1 VPEASRFKEQKINI
15 QIYSTTRNV
24 NEPQHYKIPYFYRMN
39 TIRRQSIIST
49 LLVFLGFGIGL
60 FNTFFFVNKQWF
72 TPDQYGLTRSFG
84 DLGNMLFAFSF
95 LGATSVIYKFY
106 PYYNAHLKKKEND
119 LLGWSL
125 LLVTIAFCCL
135 IPMAVVFKPFFI
147 RKFSANSGQLVTWY
161 YWFLPFGYCLLLYNV
176 LEAYSAS
183 LKRTIITSFLK
194 ETLLRLLTSVLIILF
209 ILHYI
214 NFQTFIKLFVFLYG
228 ALALTLLLYLKSKN
242 QLFLTLKTSTVTR
255 KFKKKIFTLA
265 AFVFSGV
272 VIMTA
277 ASTFDSLSISSLIK
291 DAPKALAVF
300 ALSSYISNIIQVPQ
314 RGVIAISVPVLSE
327 AWREKKTD
335 QIRRIYQRS
344 SINLLLIGIFLFGN
358 IWLCYEDVIQVFNMN
373 PIYLTGKYVVFFLGL
388 KILIDMGTGVNAQI
402 IGTSNYWRF
411 EFVTG
416 IILLALIIPL
426 NLYLVKKNGIM
437 GAAISNLLA
446 YSVYNTIRLI
456 FLWKKFRMQP
466 FSINTLWSVAAGI
479 AIYALVYFTLNETI
493 GWVGIVLKAASFSLT
508 FIALSWYLKL
518 SPDLEPVYISIR
530 KRLTGK

>member
-1 VPEASRFKEQKINI
+1 MS
-15 QIYSTTRNV
+15 
-24 NEPQHYKIPYFYRMN
+24 

-49 LLVFLGFGIGL
+49 LLVFAGFGIGL

-106 PYYNAHLKKKEND
+106 PYYNAHLEKKQND
-119 LLGWSL
+119 LLAWSL

-135 IPMAVVFKPFFI
+135 IPIAVIFKPFFI

-176 LEAYSAS
+176 LESYAAS

-209 ILHYI
+209 ILGYI
-214 NFQTFIKLFVFLYG
+214 DFQIFIKSFALLYG
-228 ALALTLLLYLKSKN
+228 ALVLALLLYLKSKN
-242 QLFLTLKTSTVTR
+242 ELALTLTISPVSR

-265 AFVFSGV
+265 GFVFAGV
-272 VIMTA
+272 VIMTL

-291 DAPKALAVF
+291 EAPKALAVF
-300 ALSSYISNIIQVPQ
+300 ALSSYISNIIQVPH
-314 RGVIAISVPVLSE
+314 RSVIAISIPVLSE
-327 AWREKKTD
+327 AWREKKFD

-358 IWLCYEDVIQVFNMN
+358 IWLCYEDVIHVFNMN
-373 PIYLTGKYVVFFLGL
+373 PVYLTGKYVVFFLGL

-416 IILLALIIPL
+416 IVLLAMIIPL
-426 NLYLVKKNGIM
+426 NLYLVRENGIV
-437 GAAISNLLA
+437 GAGISNLIA
-446 YSVYNTIRLI
+446 YSVYNLIRLI

-466 FSINTLWSVAAGI
+466 FSINTLWSIVAAIAVYTLVYSTTGETTGWIGIVVKGGFFSFLFI
-479 AIYALVYFTLNETI
+479 AITWYF
-493 GWVGIVLKAASFSLT
+493 
-508 FIALSWYLKL
+508 KL
-518 SPDLEPVYISIR
+518 SPDLDPVYLSIR

>member
-1 VPEASRFKEQKINI
+1 MS
-15 QIYSTTRNV
+15 
-24 NEPQHYKIPYFYRMN
+24 
-39 TIRRQSIIST
+39 TIRRQSILSS

-84 DLGNMLFAFSF
+84 DLGNMIFAFSF

-106 PYYNAHLKKKEND
+106 PYYNAHLKKKDND

-135 IPMAVVFKPFFI
+135 IPMAIVFKPFFI

-161 YWFLPFGYCLLLYNV
+161 YWFLPFGYCLLFYNI
-176 LEAYSAS
+176 LEAYAAS

-194 ETLLRLLTSVLIILF
+194 ETLLRLFTSVLIILF
-209 ILHYI
+209 ILQYI
-214 NFQTFIKLFVFLYG
+214 NFQTFIKLFAFLYG
-228 ALALTLLLYLKSKN
+228 ALVLTLLFYLKSKN
-242 QLFLTLKTSTVTR
+242 ELFLTLKTSVVTR

-272 VIMTA
+272 VIMTL
-277 ASTFDSLSISSLIK
+277 ASTFDSLSISSMIK
-291 DAPKALAVF
+291 EAPKALAIF

-314 RGVIAISVPVLSE
+314 RSVIAISIPVLAE
-327 AWREKKTD
+327 AWREKKID

-358 IWLCYEDVIQVFNMN
+358 IWLCYEDVIHAFNMN

-426 NLYLVKKNGIM
+426 NLFLVKNNGIV
-437 GAAISNLLA
+437 GAGISNLIA
-446 YSVYNTIRLI
+446 YSAYNAIRLI

-466 FSINTLWSVAAGI
+466 FSMNTLWSIIAAM
-479 AIYALVYFTLNETI
+479 AIYGLVFFTFGKTTGWPGILVKGSLFSILFVTITWYF
-493 GWVGIVLKAASFSLT
+493 KF
-508 FIALSWYLKL
+508 
-518 SPDLEPVYISIR
+518 SPDLEPVYIAIR
-530 KRLTGK
+530 KRLKGK